1 MLVRDDCVFLG
12 PNLRRLRREKGLSRA
27 GLARKMG
34 ISWGQLFLLERGR
47 IPERMSV
54 EALLQAG
61 RALDTPPVRFFEP
74 GGK

>member
-12 PNLRRLRREKGLSRA
+12 PNLRRLRREKGLSRRS
-27 GLARKMG
+27 LARKMG

-54 EALLQAG
+54 EALLLAG
-61 RALDTPPVRFFEP
+61 QALDTPPVRFFEAR
-74 GGK
+74 GK